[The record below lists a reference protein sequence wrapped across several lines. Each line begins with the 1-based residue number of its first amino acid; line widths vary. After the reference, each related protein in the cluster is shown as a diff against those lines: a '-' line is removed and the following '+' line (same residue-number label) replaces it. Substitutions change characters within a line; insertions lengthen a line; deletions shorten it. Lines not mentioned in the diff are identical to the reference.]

1 MGHSFVP
8 TVPGRRYAYMLYVHD
23 IPGTKGG
30 KNKIEDINYVC
41 TRESERETL
50 MLCAYILIIFFIS
63 CSL

>member
-1 MGHSFVP
+1 ML
-8 TVPGRRYAYMLYVHD
+8 YAYIMFNVHD
-23 IPGTKGG
+23 IQKEE
-30 KNKIEDINYVC
+30 KIKEEINYVVLC